1 MLNLRFALVTY
12 FCVRSLR
19 ANPRSPCLACFSEP
33 VLDGYASHYCVAL
46 RQPSVIYA
54 KVNSVRF
61 SSRSLY
67 CSHLQG
73 VMGRGSVPHA
83 PRSARISE
91 PVLGVLFVYCSHI
104 QGLMGKKRAVC
115 VCLVLLASLN
125 PCWTFSILS
134 FRPRA
139 QPAWRNLNRN
149 VTARQLI
156 TVLRGR
162 ANRCK
167 TAQGIV

>member
-1 MLNLRFALVTY
+1 MYVVRTASYKLRNTVLNLRFALVTY

-19 ANPRSPCLACFSEP
+19 TNPRSPCLACFSEP
-33 VLDGYASHYCVAL
+33 VVGGYASHYGVAL
-46 RQPSVIYA
+46 RQPSVIYV

-91 PVLGVLFVYCSHI
+91 PVLGVLC
-104 QGLMGKKRAVC
+104 GKKYSRI
-115 VCLVLLASLN
+115 SK
-125 PCWTFSILS
+125 
-134 FRPRA
+134 
-139 QPAWRNLNRN
+139 
-149 VTARQLI
+149 
-156 TVLRGR
+156 G
-162 ANRCK
+162 
-167 TAQGIV
+167 